1 MTVAATPAPQTPQTP
16 QTPAAAAGA
25 QQQPNPL
32 RDALSGVISDM
43 QQIHAAN
50 PQLATQMAAA
60 MQQLTSSA
68 AAHAGAPQQPTT

>member
-1 MTVAATPAPQTPQTP
+1 
-16 QTPAAAAGA
+16 
-25 QQQPNPL
+25 L